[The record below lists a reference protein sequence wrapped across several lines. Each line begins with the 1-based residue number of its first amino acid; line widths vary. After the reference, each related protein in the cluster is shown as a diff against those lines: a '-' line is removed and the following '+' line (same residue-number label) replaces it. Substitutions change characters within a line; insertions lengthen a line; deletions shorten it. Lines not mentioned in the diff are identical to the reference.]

1 MIGSARPRWDA
12 ARETLSLAQVSQCC
26 SCDVYAGAKSPLGLR
41 FRRFVL
47 RVVRASPPHAHRDRS
62 PDRLCIPSR
71 AASHRLNVKVGKNV
85 YNHDARRS
93 AEKRT
98 SRSVSDGAEPELERG
113 QRRRRE
119 ARRAR
124 VPGPDGRASAVD
136 AGYDRDRLGPRET
149 CAKTEGR
156 DGDAAVRPPVV
167 ATVGA
172 GCLRLPCTRQGRA
185 AAVARLTVTVD

>member
-1 MIGSARPRWDA
+1 MG
-12 ARETLSLAQVSQCC
+12 
-26 SCDVYAGAKSPLGLR
+26 
-41 FRRFVL
+41 
-47 RVVRASPPHAHRDRS
+47 
-62 PDRLCIPSR
+62 
-71 AASHRLNVKVGKNV
+71 
-85 YNHDARRS
+85 
-93 AEKRT
+93 
-98 SRSVSDGAEPELERG
+98 RG
-113 QRRRRE
+113 

-156 DGDAAVRPPVV
+156 DGDAAVRPPVG

>member
-85 YNHDARRS
+85 YNHEGPR
-93 AEKRT
+93 KKGPVG
-98 SRSVSDGAEPELERG
+98 VSDGAEPERWREDRG
-113 QRRRRE
+113 GA
-119 ARRAR
+119 ARRGGRGSPDRTDEQAR
-124 VPGPDGRASAVD
+124 STPGTTATGWGREKRARRPKGEMETPRSGHPLVRPLVRA
-136 AGYDRDRLGPRET
+136 AFGCLARDRAGP
-149 CAKTEGR
+149 
-156 DGDAAVRPPVV
+156 
-167 ATVGA
+167 
-172 GCLRLPCTRQGRA
+172 LRLRA
-185 AAVARLTVTVD
+185 LL